1 MIDIAMRLPSAA
13 DTPEDRLANSTGTV
27 AGTRKKP
34 GILVV
39 DDEEGVRG
47 VLEIGLRLQGFT
59 VWTARS
65 GQEGIDLYRRHRETI
80 DLVLLDVRM
89 PGLDG
94 PRTLAA
100 LQEVEPRIPC
110 CFMSG
115 DVDSYADGQL
125 RNLGAATVI
134 WKPFDLA
141 EVMQMLWDLAIN
153 AGSQPGRNLN
163 DRRPS
168 LRTELPNEAISA

>member
-1 MIDIAMRLPSAA
+1 MIDIAMRLSSAVDA
-13 DTPEDRLANSTGTV
+13 PEDRLSNTTGTV

-59 VWTARS
+59 VWPARS

-94 PRTLAA
+94 PHTLAA
-100 LQEVEPRIPC
+100 LQEVEPRVPC

-115 DVDSYADGQL
+115 DIDSYADGQL
-125 RNLGAATVI
+125 GKLGAASVI
-134 WKPFDLA
+134 RKPFDLA
-141 EVMQMLWDLAIN
+141 EVMQMLWDMAIS
-153 AGSQPGRNLN
+153 AASQLGRNLN
-163 DRRPS
+163 DGRPS
-168 LRTELPNEAISA
+168 LRME